1 MSFTFTNDNLT
12 KIEELKKRYPS
23 SKALCLPCL
32 WMAEYQDGF
41 ISIDAIDTISEV
53 TSIPPMEIY
62 RVATFYTM
70 FHLEEQKKQIVNVCK
85 TLSCK
90 LCGSDE
96 ILKHLELNADVKVRH
111 VECLGSCGTSP
122 VMQIEDVLYENLT
135 DEKVDEI
142 LRGLNERV

>member
-1 MSFTFTNDNLT
+1 MKFQFSNDNLA

-23 SKALCLPCL
+23 VEALNLPLL
-32 WMAEYQDGF
+32 WMAQYQEGF
-41 ISIDAIDTISEV
+41 ISLDAIDEISKITTV
-53 TSIPPMEIY
+53 PPMEVY

-70 FHLEEQKKQIVNVCK
+70 FKLEKPKKLLVSVCK

-96 ILKHLELNADVKVRH
+96 ILEHLKTKDVEIEH

-122 VMQIEDVLYENLT
+122 VMQIEDIYYEELT
-135 DEKVDEI
+135 PTKVDEI
-142 LRGLNERV
+142 LKELS

>member
-1 MSFTFTNDNLT
+1 MKFSFSSENLV

-23 SKALCLPCL
+23 LEALNLPLL
-32 WMAEYQDGF
+32 WMAQYQDGY
-41 ISIDAIDTISEV
+41 ISLDAIDAISKI
-53 TSIPPMEIY
+53 TSIPPMEVY

-70 FHLEEQKKQIVNVCK
+70 FKLEKPKKLLVSVCK

-96 ILKHLELNADVKVRH
+96 ILEHLKTKDVEIEH

-122 VMQIEDVLYENLT
+122 VMQIEDIYYEELT
-135 DEKVDEI
+135 TTKVDEI
-142 LRGLNERV
+142 LEELS